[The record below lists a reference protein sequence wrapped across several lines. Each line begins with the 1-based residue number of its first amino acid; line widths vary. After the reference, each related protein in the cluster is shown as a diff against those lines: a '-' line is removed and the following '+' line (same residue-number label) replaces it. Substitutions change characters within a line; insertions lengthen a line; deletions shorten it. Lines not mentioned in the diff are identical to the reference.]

1 MESVL
6 WNRSQIILITQTRY
20 LLHKSISRYKIILT
34 RKHISKWKS
43 TLFIE
48 KMLQS
53 MKIRPYKRKCTQKR
67 LHPGKAA
74 FVDILITITDTQN
87 NEADIKRDGFLVRKR
102 SDKEEKMANMGQA
115 KVANMG

>member
-1 MESVL
+1 MFCGIVPRL
-6 WNRSQIILITQTRY
+6 Y
-20 LLHKSISRYKIILT
+20 VLHKLGTYYINQNNSNY

-53 MKIRPYKRKCTQKR
+53 MKIRPYKRKGTQKR

-74 FVDILITITDTQN
+74 FVDILITITDTQY

-102 SDKEEKMANMGQA
+102 SDKKEKMANMGQA